1 VGKLNFIVQYQWEIF
16 IVAEIL
22 SLVCLLLF
30 GGVRYLFGKRKQSL
44 LFLFLFLFL
53 LILEA
58 GLAFLI
64 YNETGEIST
73 FQIVITIFI
82 IYACTFGINDFKKL
96 DRWMRIKIGKWRG
109 VDLLTEKDKA
119 IMKKQQDP
127 KYIAKI
133 NRYSA
138 IVHLLIFVIVQ
149 TSFWLYGLGDFA
161 HFSEYITDFSWIGTE
176 DLEKTPYP
184 NETLYHISMLWGLI
198 FIVDFIWS
206 MSYTIFPA
214 KG

>member
-1 VGKLNFIVQYQWEIF
+1 M
-16 IVAEIL
+16 
-22 SLVCLLLF
+22 
-30 GGVRYLFGKRKQSL
+30 FGKRKHSL
-44 LFLFLFLFL
+44 FFLFLFLFL

-73 FQIVITIFI
+73 FQIVITIFV

-96 DRWMRIKIGKWRG
+96 DRWMRIKVGKWRG

-138 IVHLLIFVIVQ
+138 IAHLLIFVIVQ
-149 TSFWLYGLGDFA
+149 TGFWLYGLGDFT

-184 NETLYHISMLWGLI
+184 NETLYRISMLWGLI

>member
-1 VGKLNFIVQYQWEIF
+1 MNFIVQYQWEIF

-22 SLVCLLLF
+22 SLACLLLF
-30 GGVRYLFGKRKQSL
+30 GVVRYLFGKRKQSII
-44 LFLFLFLFL
+44 FLFLFLFL

-73 FQIVITIFI
+73 FQIVITIFV

-96 DRWMRIKIGKWRG
+96 DRWMRTKIGKWRG
-109 VDLLTEKDKA
+109 VDLLSEKDKA
-119 IMKKQQDP
+119 IIERQKDP

-138 IVHLLIFVIVQ
+138 LVHLIIFIVVQ
-149 TSFWLYGLGDFA
+149 IGCWLYGLGDITL
-161 HFSEYITDFSWIGTE
+161 FSNYLTDLSWIGTE
-176 DLEKTPYP
+176 NIEETPYS
-184 NETLYHISMLWGLI
+184 NETIYQISMVWGLV
-198 FIVDFIWS
+198 FIIDFIWS